1 MEPKTLLVDGYNVI
15 RRTPALAAAERH
27 SLAGGRD
34 ALLTALRASYRHTAH
49 TVIVVFDGDGDAE
62 ASQPFGGCRGRVIFS
77 RHDEPAD
84 AVLARLAHE
93 LEAAGARF
101 TVVSDDLE
109 VRRGGH
115 ASGGRV
121 ASAAELGGPAGSC
134 AAWPLCEHASRHP
147 RTTKSTRARRAIGD
161 AGAKAA
167 AIGECSAAEE
177 RGAVRQW

>member
-93 LEAAGARF
+93 LAATGARF
-101 TVVSDDLE
+101 TIVSDDLE
-109 VRRGGH
+109 VQRGSR
-115 ASGGRV
+115 ASGGHI
-121 ASAAELGGPAGSC
+121 ASAAELSGRLNAPDAHHRRLMRSV
-134 AAWPLCEHASRHP
+134 AFVRARQQTPEDDQAHP
-147 RTTKSTRARRAIGD
+147 RAASDRRRRRKGRRD
-161 AGAKAA
+161 
-167 AIGECSAAEE
+167 
-177 RGAVRQW
+177 RRV

>member
-1 MEPKTLLVDGYNVI
+1 MGRAPGMEPKTLLVDGYNVI

-27 SLAGGRD
+27 SRAGGRD

-93 LEAAGARF
+93 LAETGARF

-109 VRRGGH
+109 VQRGSR
-115 ASGGRV
+115 ASGGDHD
-121 ASAAELGGPAGSC
+121 SAPRLPGGPN
-134 AAWPLCEHASRHP
+134 
-147 RTTKSTRARRAIGD
+147 RARAHPPPPLVPPALS
-161 AGAKAA
+161 AGRPP
-167 AIGECSAAEE
+167 SP
-177 RGAVRQW
+177 

>member
-1 MEPKTLLVDGYNVI
+1 VEPETLLVDGYNVI

-62 ASQPFGGCRGRVIFS
+62 TSQPFGGCRGRVVFS

-84 AVLARLAHE
+84 AVLARLAHT
-93 LEAAGARF
+93 LAATGARF

-109 VRRGGH
+109 VQRGSH
-115 ASGGRV
+115 ASGGII
-121 ASAAELGGPAGSC
+121 ASAVELSGRLNAPDAHHRRLIRSV
-134 AAWPLCEHASRHP
+134 AFVRARQQTPEEDQSHP
-147 RTTKSTRARRAIGD
+147 RAAHDLRHRRKGRRD
-161 AGAKAA
+161 
-167 AIGECSAAEE
+167 
-177 RGAVRQW
+177 RRV

>member
-1 MEPKTLLVDGYNVI
+1 VEPETLLVDGYNVI
-15 RRTPALAAAERH
+15 RTTPALAAAERH

-62 ASQPFGGCRGRVIFS
+62 TSQPFGGCRGRVIFS

-93 LEAAGARF
+93 LEATGARF

-115 ASGGRV
+115 ASGGRM
-121 ASAAELGGPAGSC
+121 ASAAELSGHLNAPDKYHRRLMRSVAFV
-134 AAWPLCEHASRHP
+134 
-147 RTTKSTRARRAIGD
+147 RARQQTPED
-161 AGAKAA
+161 DQSHPNAA
-167 AIGECSAAEE
+167 SDG
-177 RGAVRQW
+177 RRKRKGRRDRRV